1 MEHLDLA
8 GVITTPSSNW
18 HLPAFEPTPFDQQD
32 AIYLSSSRPM
42 LEPIM
47 EETSEDEESIQN
59 SWSQF
64 ENNSTW
70 SSESE
75 TGSVIRIE
83 LNRDTDSISERDFA
97 CPAKRPR
104 RDEFLI
110 GGLLTCQPTI
120 LDDNQLLRKFQRND
134 LLSSAIDKINSIET
148 NSLTN
153 SLNGERNSGG
163 SNGGG
168 HRKRFDDFYCDMDS
182 PSCNSLSRSSSLIQF
197 ESLER
202 QLLNE
207 QGLCSS
213 LGNSSPSLLSFEG
226 GCIESGSGS
235 GSNSNR
241 GSTGCL
247 KRYESS
253 DSRLHQT
260 YFDLDK
266 IDFGTNLHFTSTAA
280 SKSDSESSSDTSV
293 ASHKVLS
300 ATGAAHARG
309 FLKGGKSSAE
319 NLSEDSGYCEHIH
332 SVMRAKSKSI
342 PNFEKFCE
350 EDEFYD
356 HPVVVASVANTK
368 THSKIQTEDAPK
380 IATATTKVNSNGN
393 GAGGTSAKE
402 QRDDDADDDDDDD
415 VANDDEDEEHG
426 ELVGNDDDE
435 DEGSSSNGG
444 DCWYSGDKN
453 SRRSPSSSSPIS
465 SDESSSAATNT
476 SKSTSPSSCASAS
489 SFTWRPAVSVVS
501 PPSAMATSE
510 ERTMAAPLLHRSP
523 NRSSSLPDI
532 RGEET
537 AAVGHH
543 YHQQQQQHQHYH
555 HHNQLQEQ
563 ESFERSNST
572 ECVASVPNDLDRIED
587 HHRPSHRHHNHSHR
601 QRRSAAQRRQRTALS
616 GASSSSD
623 LDEDQLPPR
632 SPSFSASSSG
642 FVVVRSNSWK
652 RSRNSNE
659 RLDPSAAAFQSARSL
674 QSIGSG
680 SSGVGYMNASYSN
693 LTLLDYS
700 GRPRSNRNS
709 LSLVSEECNSKR
721 NSRCDMATVIS
732 DQETEESSAKE
743 TDEIHHVQLTI
754 RKPPRRTNSKSS
766 SKSINKTFD
775 QDPTSL
781 TTSYAQSLE
790 KCNFDPKELST
801 SDLTRVPPKRRF
813 HAANKKQRVGIVSST
828 PNLNAYS
835 HEETDDDM
843 YVSSTHTSMQQL
855 PTTEKRMGILL
866 PAGSRASFGSKGVS
880 FYPVVSKY
888 TWQEQ
893 SSEECNDTLVA
904 PTPSDPND
912 ENDNDATV
920 TEESQHPTE
929 ENESK
934 EKASEENTSNEEKR
948 NIAKTSH
955 SADEDEENAIKEKIT
970 ITINSVVAAAA
981 MTATNPPPI
990 AAASAPASVSALPA
1004 NNISVKSAIVERGS
1018 DCYRLSSLNNVNSH
1032 PPRLI
1037 LSASHKLLSEKLLN
1051 PRPATPVPHILV
1063 QQPSCSSVDSVVT
1076 PVSVSASA
1084 PSLSKMS
1091 NYPVK
1096 CSAASGESNSLN
1108 NNNELMKSKF
1118 KADEKHPQHKG
1129 FLSRFA
1135 NGFRFS
1141 LRRNKKKQQQQQKD
1155 ALAAQGQLPPIA
1167 PPSSK
1172 KSVPAHQKQP
1182 NSPDFIYIPLK
1193 GPVQHPGSAA
1203 AAKSNGT
1210 PCNNNGRAPSSPS
1223 PSNTSSSNS
1232 CSNHVLNSNNNKQT
1246 SSSSSA
1252 VAPFQ
1257 KPPRVVGVCEKRAR
1271 QHALQNAAPQSIDE
1285 AFLDNERSYYD
1296 FKNQLNG
1303 VTNGYGCNTQQN
1315 GPTSAMNNSSSHH
1328 MGAAVVPP
1336 SGGGGAVG
1344 GGLYHYQIPPQQQQQ
1359 LNHCKIGLIET
1370 NLDTHETK
1378 ISGKTRSLMELGPQV
1393 KYNFSSKRNTSTSS
1407 SGGGGGVGGVSGFG
1421 DVDLDGDADDDDDG
1435 MMMGEDS
1442 GVGNKKSGGV
1452 ISGGGHGAVVAARR
1466 PHKSME
1472 FLLDKEN
1479 QKNVLPPENE
1489 LQKSHDNTTRLSE
1502 HQLRVQASLQRLN
1515 IPDWFRQYNLSSPKS
1530 PSDVNKS
1537 IGINSNFSRK
1547 RASDSGRWTGL
1558 NSKTTSLS
1566 SLGSQRSDRSP
1577 LLLSPS
1583 AHSHHGGQTTLSS
1596 VVNSTSAGGNFSG
1609 GSLRWSTS
1617 ILNSTQTSPS
1627 VSTRGSFSRGG
1638 PINSSFI
1645 SATSSA
1651 GATRSSFRQPYL
1663 GWRSQEKLSQPRT
1676 PHERLASS
1684 LLAQRSQKPEQP
1696 VTPEIQTSIKEV
1708 TSAIV
1713 HYVNDQTN
1721 RTNQR
1726 SRSASPN
1733 SRKCWLES
1741 SFVGIRPVE
1750 SPQTPIIEN
1759 STFSNASTAVL
1770 NNSFH
1775 NNTTSATSSIHS
1787 SIGINNVTTDGGLRI
1802 NGVGGDSASEAAHHP
1817 TRMTTS
1823 ASPSSLQVVDQ
1834 QARFRR
1840 RSEGDAQRQKEQQ
1853 QQQLLKQQ
1861 QKDLELSKNAN
1872 ASANNTQTASIASSS
1887 NNCHP
1892 EPPRRISLDSTE
1904 SKTTSELQI
1913 KCRNTKCDQ
1922 AATPVDA
1929 KKFYKSCHNCSHLY
1943 CSRECRR
1950 IAWEKHRK
1958 ACLHSRASNLC
1969 RQVLST
1975 CKDDIDTQRHLSLLA
1990 RKGYLSQGRGVV
2002 RALFRSAESAEGF
2015 IKNGFQCMGEA
2026 SYVRWPDLM
2035 PAEMGLELYSE
2046 LLKLSTEYKPD
2057 SKMLIYVAIC
2067 VVSEAPGNAT
2077 ATVKWERQLVSRCA
2091 KLKLC
2096 KSILTDLENSQQ
2108 QIVMVPEPATEIL
2121 ILTFNPA
2128 KCTNPTKRG
2137 VILTN
2142 ILTILSRRGVLLKK
2156 HYPEIHLRLQT
2167 YADGQT
2173 DRFNAVTLHPR
2184 DSQTGQSFVCIIMP
2198 LQSDGEIIK
2207 MPCSDSGNKVS
2218 TIDVGEELMES

>member
-47 EETSEDEESIQN
+47 EETSEDEESIHN

-83 LNRDTDSISERDFA
+83 LNRDPDSISERDFA

-110 GGLLTCQPTI
+110 GGLLTCQPL
-120 LDDNQLLRKFQRND
+120 LDDTQLLRKFQRND
-134 LLSSAIDKINSIET
+134 LLSSAIDKITSNET

-153 SLNGERNSGG
+153 SLNGGGNS
-163 SNGGG
+163 SNRDSG
-168 HRKRFDDFYCDMDS
+168 HRKRFDEFYCDMDS

-266 IDFGTNLHFTSTAA
+266 IDFETNLHFTSTAA
-280 SKSDSESSSDTSV
+280 SKSDSESSSDNSV
-293 ASHKVLS
+293 ASHKLLS
-300 ATGAAHARG
+300 ATGAAHTRA

-319 NLSEDSGYCEHIH
+319 NLSEDSGYCEYIH

-356 HPVVVASVANTK
+356 HPVAVASVANTNK
-368 THSKIQTEDAPK
+368 SHSKIHQTEDAPK
-380 IATATTKVNSNGN
+380 IATAKVNSNG
-393 GAGGTSAKE
+393 SEVKE
-402 QRDDDADDDDDDD
+402 LRNDDADDDADDDDDDD
-415 VANDDEDEEHG
+415 DDVDNNDDDDDDEEHV
-426 ELVGNDDDE
+426 ELIDGGDE
-435 DEGSSSNGG
+435 DDSDG
-444 DCWYSGDKN
+444 DCWYNGDKN

-465 SDESSSAATNT
+465 SDESSSATSPLTHT

-489 SFTWRPAVSVVS
+489 SFTWRPAVSVIS
-501 PPSAMATSE
+501 PPAAMATSKQQQ
-510 ERTMAAPLLHRSP
+510 RIMAEQPQPLLHRSA

-543 YHQQQQQHQHYH
+543 KHHPQQPH
-555 HHNQLQEQ
+555 QLQQ
-563 ESFERSNST
+563 DQHSFDRSNST
-572 ECVASVPNDLDRIED
+572 ERVASVPNDLDRID
-587 HHRPSHRHHNHSHR
+587 DLHHHTHPNHPHNHLNQQQQQQQHHHSHR
-601 QRRSAAQRRQRTALS
+601 QRRSSAAQRRQRTALS
-616 GASSSSD
+616 ASSSSD
-623 LDEDQLPPR
+623 LDEDQLLPTSPR
-632 SPSFSASSSG
+632 SPSG
-642 FVVVRSNSWK
+642 FVVIRSNSWK

-659 RLDPSAAAFQSARSL
+659 NLNSSTTFQSARSL
-674 QSIGSG
+674 QSIGSTG
-680 SSGVGYMNASYSN
+680 SGSGIGYMNASYSN

-709 LSLVSEECNSKR
+709 LSLVSEECNSNSKR
-721 NSRCDMATVIS
+721 NSRCNMATVVS
-732 DQETEESSAKE
+732 DQENEDSPKES
-743 TDEIHHVQLTI
+743 DEIHHVQLTI
-754 RKPPRRTNSKSS
+754 RKPPPRRNCSKSS
-766 SKSINKTFD
+766 KSLSNKITTTFD

-781 TTSYAQSLE
+781 KTSYAQSLE

-801 SDLTRVPPKRRF
+801 NDLTRVPPKRRF

-828 PNLNAYS
+828 PNLNAFT
-835 HEETDDDM
+835 HEDTDDDM
-843 YVSSTHTSMQQL
+843 FVSSTHTSMQQL

-904 PTPSDPND
+904 PTSPD
-912 ENDNDATV
+912 EQNDNDATV
-920 TEESQHPTE
+920 IEESHRKVE

-934 EKASEENTSNEEKR
+934 ESEIEEKD

-955 SADEDEENAIKEKIT
+955 NKENNEKDEETAIKEKIT
-970 ITINSVVAAAA
+970 ITINSVVATAAA
-981 MTATNPPPI
+981 AAKPPPPPSSP
-990 AAASAPASVSALPA
+990 APTPAQSA
-1004 NNISVKSAIVERGS
+1004 NISLKSAIVERGS
-1018 DCYRLSSLNNVNSH
+1018 DCYRLSGNNNVNVK
-1032 PPRLI
+1032 PRLV
-1037 LSASHKLLSEKLLN
+1037 LSASNKLISDKLDNNN
-1051 PRPATPVPHILV
+1051 PPQRPATPVPHILV
-1063 QQPSCSSVDSVVT
+1063 QQPSCSTSSSVDSEM
-1076 PVSVSASA
+1076 
-1084 PSLSKMS
+1084 SKMS

-1108 NNNELMKSKF
+1108 NNNELVKSKF

-1141 LRRNKKKQQQQQKD
+1141 LRRNKKKQQQQQKE
-1155 ALAAQGQLPPIA
+1155 AQSHSQLPPIA

-1172 KSVPAHQKQP
+1172 KHQIAAASNLQ

-1193 GPVQHPGSAA
+1193 GPIQHPSAA
-1203 AAKSNGT
+1203 NGT
-1210 PCNNNGRAPSSPS
+1210 PCTNNGKAPSSPS

-1232 CSNHVLNSNNNKQT
+1232 YSNHVLLSNNNKQPGT
-1246 SSSSSA
+1246 A
-1252 VAPFQ
+1252 VAFQ

-1271 QHALQNAAPQSIDE
+1271 QHALENATKSIDE

-1315 GPTSAMNNSSSHH
+1315 AMNNSHQI
-1328 MGAAVVPP
+1328 GATAPP
-1336 SGGGGAVG
+1336 SGGSG
-1344 GGLYHYQIPPQQQQQ
+1344 YHYYQSPQQQQI
-1359 LNHCKIGLIET
+1359 NHCKIGLIET

-1393 KYNFSSKRNTSTSS
+1393 KYNFSSKRNTSSSS
-1407 SGGGGGVGGVSGFG
+1407 SGGGGVYG
-1421 DVDLDGDADDDDDG
+1421 DDIDDGNDDDGDALLDD
-1435 MMMGEDS
+1435 DS
-1442 GVGNKKSGGV
+1442 GVMGSGGNKKSGGV
-1452 ISGGGHGAVVAARR
+1452 ISGHAAAARR

-1530 PSDVNKS
+1530 PSDNKS
-1537 IGINSNFSRK
+1537 VGGIGGSNFTRK

-1583 AHSHHGGQTTLSS
+1583 AHSHHGGQTTTLSS
-1596 VVNSTSAGGNFSG
+1596 VANSTGGVAVGPNVSG
-1609 GSLRWSTS
+1609 GFSRWSTS
-1617 ILNSTQTSPS
+1617 YLNSTQTSPS

-1638 PINSSFI
+1638 PVNSSFI

-1684 LLAQRSQKPEQP
+1684 LLAQRSPKPEQP

-1741 SFVGIRPVE
+1741 SFVGVRPVE

-1770 NNSFH
+1770 NNSYH

-1787 SIGINNVTTDGGLRI
+1787 SIGINNVTTTDGLRI
-1802 NGVGGDSASEAAHHP
+1802 NGVGGDSASEAAH

-1853 QQQLLKQQ
+1853 QQQYLKQQ
-1861 QKDLELSKNAN
+1861 QVLQTLKNAN
-1872 ASANNTQTASIASSS
+1872 QKPSQTAVTSSN

-1892 EPPRRISLDSTE
+1892 EPPRRISLDSSE

-1922 AATPVDA
+1922 ATTAVDA

-1950 IAWEKHRK
+1950 IHWEKHRK

-1975 CKDDIDTQRHLSLLA
+1975 CKDDVDTQRHLSLLA

-2015 IKNGFQCMGEA
+2015 IRNGFQCMGEA

-2067 VVSEAPGNAT
+2067 VVSEAPGSST
-2077 ATVKWERQLVSRCA
+2077 AAVKWERQLVSRCA

-2096 KSILTDLENSQQ
+2096 KSILTELENSQQ

-2121 ILTFNPA
+2121 ILTFNPS
-2128 KCTNPTKRG
+2128 KCSNPSQRE

-2142 ILTILSRRGVLLKK
+2142 ILTILSRRGVMLKK

-2184 DSQTGQSFVCIIMP
+2184 DSQTGQGFVCIIMP

-2207 MPCSDSGNKVS
+2207 LPCSDSGNKVS